1 MHPAST
7 ALLILGYALAVPI
20 GFRLGTVISDRQ
32 RLAFTGH
39 QVGMALAAGGWILR
53 GSTAIAV
60 GHVLWLIGT
69 RIWYQFGHLLWP
81 LNRDKAA

>member
-7 ALLILGYALAVPI
+7 ALFVLGYALALPI
-20 GFRLGTVISDRQ
+20 GFRLGRVVNGRQ

-39 QVGMALAAGGWILR
+39 QLGMVMAAGGWFLR

-69 RIWYQFGHLLWP
+69 RIWYGL
-81 LNRDKAA
+81 AG